1 MLEKSANDE
10 PVSAS
15 VSHARAPGPA
25 VERPGDVDETHV
37 PISANSKSRSRP
49 SPESNTVIGSD
60 VVFNGELVAGSN
72 IYIHGTLEGTIARD
86 TENVVVGE
94 QGRVKALVHA
104 RSVRILGQVDG
115 DIYGDEIVEL
125 MAGSRVNGNIFCPC
139 VRLEKGA
146 IFNGTVTMV

>member
-1 MLEKSANDE
+1 MLEKSAHEE

-15 VSHARAPGPA
+15 VSRASAPSPT
-25 VERPGDVDETHV
+25 VERIDSIDESRVTI
-37 PISANSKSRSRP
+37 PANSQGKSKP
-49 SPESNTVIGSD
+49 SPETNTVIGSD

-72 IYIHGTLEGTIARD
+72 VYIHGALEGSIARD
-86 TENVVVGE
+86 TKNLVVGE

-125 MAGSRVNGNIFCPC
+125 MSGSRVNGNIYCAC

-146 IFNGTVTMV
+146 VFNGTVTMV